1 MPFASIWLGLGL
13 ALTSIKEDAGSP
25 LRRVPCP
32 AHNRRVNR
40 TARVSFFLKV
50 EKLLNDVL
58 PINFIGN
65 PCCPLPKRS
74 ATAVLELIHFS
85 I

>member
-32 AHNRRVNR
+32 AHNKSFHWISQ
-40 TARVSFFLKV
+40 TAR
-50 EKLLNDVL
+50 NQ
-58 PINFIGN
+58 
-65 PCCPLPKRS
+65 
-74 ATAVLELIHFS
+74 
-85 I
+85 

>member
-32 AHNRRVNR
+32 AHNQRVNR
-40 TARVSFFLKV
+40 TARGGF
-50 EKLLNDVL
+50 LLN
-58 PINFIGN
+58 IE
-65 PCCPLPKRS
+65 
-74 ATAVLELIHFS
+74 TTLERWYF
-85 I
+85 

>member
-32 AHNRRVNR
+32 AHIGIGPPI
-40 TARVSFFLKV
+40 TEEPSHTTGHTDRVS
-50 EKLLNDVL
+50 
-58 PINFIGN
+58 GG
-65 PCCPLPKRS
+65 S
-74 ATAVLELIHFS
+74 ADQAD
-85 I
+85 

>member
-50 EKLLNDVL
+50 EKT
-58 PINFIGN
+58 F
-65 PCCPLPKRS
+65 
-74 ATAVLELIHFS
+74 E
-85 I
+85 